1 MSGRFEQLRERLL
14 RAGIAPRHVRRYIA
28 ELRDHFDD
36 LVREE
41 TANGLPRH
49 AAEDAARTRIGSD
62 DTLAKTM
69 LGRPELRS
77 VSARFPWAVFGFA
90 PVLILISSVVAVVF
104 LEIGLLK
111 AHLYWTQYWT
121 QAVPPAPPEWMKDSV
136 LVLNLFV
143 NYAAPLLIAALL
155 CALGIRQR
163 LSPFWIILG
172 AAIVCI
178 LGGFH
183 EVSATWPAVWPAVPS
198 ALGHGELDVG
208 FALAPPYPQN
218 MIIAGLIRAAV
229 NLVLVAAACG
239 LWLRRGRIATTV
251 R

>member
-1 MSGRFEQLRERLL
+1 MSGRFEQLKERLL

-41 TANGLPRH
+41 TAKGLQQG
-49 AAEDAARTRIGSD
+49 AAEDAACARIGSD
-62 DTLAKTM
+62 EALAEVM
-69 LGRPELRS
+69 LARPELRS

-90 PVLILISSVVAVVF
+90 PVLILVSSVVAVVF
-104 LEIGLLK
+104 LEVGILK

-121 QAVPPAPPEWMKDSV
+121 QAVPPAPPEWMKVSV
-136 LVLNLFV
+136 FVLDVFV
-143 NYAAPLLIAALL
+143 NYAVPLLIAALL
-155 CALGIRQR
+155 CTLGIRQR
-163 LSPFWIILG
+163 LSPFWIMLG

-183 EVSATWPAVWPAVPS
+183 EVSVTWPPMWPAAPS
-198 ALGHGELDVG
+198 ALGHGELGVG
-208 FALAPPYPQN
+208 FALAPPYPRN
-218 MIIAGLIRAAV
+218 MIIAGLIRAAINV
-229 NLVLVAAACG
+229 VLVAGAWA
-239 LWLRRGRIATTV
+239 LWQRYSATIT